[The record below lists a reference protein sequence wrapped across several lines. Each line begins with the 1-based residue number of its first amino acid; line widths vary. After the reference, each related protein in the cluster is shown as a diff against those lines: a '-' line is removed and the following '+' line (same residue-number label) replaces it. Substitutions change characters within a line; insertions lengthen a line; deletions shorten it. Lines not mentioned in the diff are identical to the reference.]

1 MKKIFTTFLFILF
14 SLIFWHRVYALE
26 FSADQITKH
35 NGKGI
40 TSKICMKD
48 KKFRTE
54 LKEQPGYTIIRED
67 KNVVWIVMPKEK
79 SYMEMSLN
87 PTQKPM
93 VDGKFTGEISRNLIG
108 SENVNG
114 HTSDKYEVTY
124 KEGNKVQKVYQWI
137 AKDID
142 FPIKTAAVDGSWSSE
157 FKNIKLDKQP
167 DNLFEVPSGY
177 KKKSIPSMPKM

>member
-14 SLIFWHRVYALE
+14 SLIFLHRVYALE

-35 NGKGI
+35 NGEGI
-40 TSKICMKD
+40 TSKIYMKD

-79 SYMEMSLN
+79 SYMEMSFN

-114 HTSDKYEVTY
+114 HTSDKYKVTY

-157 FKNIKLDKQP
+157 FKNIKMDKQP

-177 KKKSIPSMPKM
+177 KKKSIPSMPRM